1 MMILF
6 VDHDIN
12 LQEEFYNTFRATNKV
27 FCFNEMFEAYLWLKK
42 GSKRPDIIVSQV
54 DIHDPAAMQT
64 IKFLES
70 KNKLK
75 DAKLVAF
82 TTELLEDSQKTW
94 VMSEGADAVFEKKN
108 LMNDMSN
115 YINYL
120 NVKKS
125 AASNS
130 KKKKSAKE

>member
-1 MMILF
+1 
-6 VDHDIN
+6 
-12 LQEEFYNTFRATNKV
+12 
-27 FCFNEMFEAYLWLKK
+27 MFEAYLWLKK

-54 DIHDPAAMQT
+54 DIHDPAALQT